1 MLRTVDLFSGVGG
14 LSMGFQR
21 AGFELVGSFDSWER
35 AVEVYRNNFK
45 HPAWVADLS
54 DPATMIP
61 IIKELNPDLII
72 GGPPCQDFSQA
83 GKRNEG
89 GRANLTEIF
98 AEIVSEISP
107 EMFVMENVAR
117 AESSKAYKQA
127 RAKFRESGYGITE
140 VVLDASFCGVP
151 QKRKRFFCI
160 GRKGEYEQFLF
171 GKIKAAM
178 SSEPLTVRR
187 YMGRELDIEHYYR
200 HPRNYSRRA
209 IFSVDEP
216 APTMRGVNRPVPPNY
231 PGHSGD
237 TTSKDEVRPLTTLER
252 ARIQTFPRT
261 YKWSGT
267 KTDVEQMI
275 GNAVPV
281 KLAEFI
287 GSTVIN
293 YLKCNES
300 TVFQLAEIK

>member
-21 AGFELVGSFDSWER
+21 AGFEMVGSFDSWER

-45 HPAWVADLS
+45 HPACVADLS
-54 DPATMIP
+54 DAATMIP
-61 IIKELNPDLII
+61 IIKELRPNLII

-89 GRANLTEIF
+89 GRANLTQIF

-127 RAKFRESGYGITE
+127 RARFRESGYGITE
-140 VVLDASFCGVP
+140 VVLDASLCGVP

-178 SSEPLTVRR
+178 STVPLTVRR
-187 YMGRELDIEHYYR
+187 YMGREMEIEHFYR

-231 PGHSGD
+231 PGHCGD
-237 TTSKDEVRPLTTLER
+237 THSKEKVRPLTTLER
-252 ARIQTFPRT
+252 ARIQTFPRSF
-261 YKWSGT
+261 KWSGT

-281 KLAEFI
+281 KLAEFVAGNI
-287 GSTVIN
+287 MN
-293 YLKCNES
+293 YLKHNES
-300 TVFQLAEIK
+300 RVFQLAEVK